1 MSRHDWAILAALF
14 LFYLGLAC
22 LVPLMDDEV
31 YYWCWARTPQLS
43 YFDHPPMVAYFVWA
57 SSHLFGD
64 STLALRL
71 PACVGMTIVAGV
83 VLDLTRPRFILPWV
97 LLTPVFTFGAVLI
110 TPDTPLLLFWSLYLR
125 WLVAAQRRLTP
136 APGAVGRVPPWLW
149 ALGGALLGAGA
160 LGKYTMALAVPSGFL
175 AFRLSGVSARHWL
188 GGYLAHGVVAL
199 AAFTPVVLY
208 NWTREFEPILFQWQH
223 AMAGVPSGKSWAATA
238 GEFTLVQIVL
248 FGTWPFVLFP
258 WALRHAKELSRE
270 PRLRACLALYAVPFG
285 FFVAK
290 SFRGPLEGNWAL
302 VSYLSFW
309 PLAAKWLAECCP
321 PRLSGHARRIGF
333 GAPLVVA
340 LGLGLHLVWPLPLYP
355 ANIDRIS
362 RQRVRGQVAR
372 DAAELIRAH
381 GGGPVYTPTYQWTA
395 FLRYHGIDAR
405 QMDGVS
411 RPSHFTMTPDHLQD
425 VDGALVWNETK
436 LPPPWNAGFGE
447 PEKLG
452 AVELGV
458 RGTTPLD
465 LLLVSL
471 SQAAGRSVRSS
482 GLRGF
487 GDPGRVYG

>member
-1 MSRHDWAILAALF
+1 MRRQHGAILGALF

-57 SSHLFGD
+57 STGLFGD
-64 STLALRL
+64 STLAMRL
-71 PACVGMTIVAGV
+71 PACIAMTIVAGV
-83 VLDLTRPRFILPWV
+83 ILDLTRPRFLLPWV
-97 LLTPVFTFGAVLI
+97 LLTPVFTFGAVLV
-110 TPDTPLLLFWSLYLR
+110 TPDTPLLVFWSLYLR

-136 APGAVGRVPPWLW
+136 APAVVGRIPAWLW
-149 ALGGALLGAGA
+149 ALGGVLLGAGA

-175 AFRLSGVSARHWL
+175 AFRLSGVPMRHWL
-188 GGYLAHGVVAL
+188 GGYLAHGLVAL

-208 NWTREFEPILFQWQH
+208 NLERDFEPIWFQWQH

-258 WALRHAKELSRE
+258 WTLRRAQELSAE

-333 GAPLVVA
+333 GVPLVVA
-340 LGLGLHLVWPLPLYP
+340 LGVGLHLVWPLPLYP

-362 RQRVRGQVAR
+362 RQRVREQVAR
-372 DAAELIRAH
+372 DAAAAIREQ

-395 FLRYHGIDAR
+395 LLRYHGVEAR
-405 QMDGVS
+405 QMDCVS
-411 RPSHFTMTPDHLQD
+411 RPSHFTMPPDHLQD
-425 VDGALVWNETK
+425 AEEALVWNETK
-436 LPPPWNAGFGE
+436 LPAPWNAGFDE
-447 PEKLG
+447 PATLRTFDIE
-452 AVELGV
+452 V
-458 RGTTPLD
+458 RGGSSLD
-465 LLLVSL
+465 LSPVSV
-471 SQAAGRSVRSS
+471 SEATQQEVR
-482 GLRGF
+482 
-487 GDPGRVYG
+487 